1 MIYNVLKMKKTL
13 TIVSL
18 ALFAILDP
26 MRTARAQSVHVLIH
40 TNFGDMKAV
49 LFDDTPKHRNE
60 FIRLVQKKHFDGT
73 LFYRSV
79 KNFVIQG
86 GSSDSRNAKPGR
98 RIGYGDEAVNI
109 DSEFSK
115 KHFHR
120 LGALCAPRQPDKI
133 NVLKTSDI
141 SQFYIVKGRVI
152 ADSILDKMEKA
163 VNNPIKKQLNKQ
175 YYQPHKEELLQLKAD
190 GKIKEYNALLTDIK
204 DKIDFEYRISNYKEF
219 TPEQREA
226 YTTVGGTP
234 ELDGEYTVFGQVV
247 EGLDVITKINNLK
260 VDANDRPLTDVKI
273 SIQIVE

>member
-1 MIYNVLKMKKTL
+1 MMRFKTHRIL
-13 TIVSL
+13 LCLFFVFL
-18 ALFAILDP
+18 AAPI
-26 MRTARAQSVHVLIH
+26 AQAQSVHILIH
-40 TNFGDMKAV
+40 TNMGDMKAV

-86 GSSDSRNAKPGR
+86 GSSDSRNAKPGK
-98 RIGYGDEAVNI
+98 RIGYGEEAINI

-141 SQFYIVKGRVI
+141 SQFYIVRGKVYP
-152 ADSILDKMEKA
+152 DSILDKMEKA
-163 VNNPIKKQLNKQ
+163 VNNPIKKQLRKQ
-175 YYQPHKEELLQLKAD
+175 YYLPHKEELERLKAE
-190 GKIKEYNALLTDIK
+190 GKKNEYNALLTDIK
-204 DKIDFEYRISNYKEF
+204 DKMDFEYRISNYKEF

-234 ELDGEYTVFGQVV
+234 ELDGEYTVFGQIT
-247 EGLDVITKINNLK
+247 EGLDVISKINNLK

-273 SIQIVE
+273 RIEIIE